1 MSKDTY
7 QKSQKTQKI
16 SLFLDE
22 MKELGKFRG
31 IMLSYRNGGLIAQNI
46 GNNTDF
52 NEFAA
57 MCASVLESA
66 EGLGKSFGAMKLG
79 KITAELGNYTIIIVE
94 CNNDIFLT
102 FILENESQIEHVFR
116 NLTEFSQKIIKAI

>member
-1 MSKDTY
+1 MSKDIY

-16 SLFLDE
+16 NLFLDE

-46 GNNTDF
+46 GDNTDF

-79 KITAELGNYTIIIVE
+79 KIIAELGNYTIIIIE

-102 FILENESQIEHVFR
+102 FILNNDSQIELVFK
-116 NLTEFSQKIIKAI
+116 NLAEFSQKIIEAI

>member
-1 MSKDTY
+1 MNKDTY

-16 SLFLDE
+16 SLILDE
-22 MKELGKFRG
+22 MRELGKFRG

-79 KITAELGNYTIIIVE
+79 KIIAELGNYTIIIIE

-102 FILENESQIEHVFR
+102 FILNNDSQIELVFK
-116 NLTEFSQKIIKAI
+116 NLAEFSQKIIEAI

>member
-16 SLFLDE
+16 SLILDE
-22 MKELGKFRG
+22 MRELGKFRG

-79 KITAELGNYTIIIVE
+79 KIIAELGNYTIIIIE

-102 FILENESQIEHVFR
+102 FILNNDSQIELVFK
-116 NLTEFSQKIIKAI
+116 NLAEFSQKIIEAI